1 MKERKTRISPAA
13 LEYRRIRQTEL
24 FLTLVG
30 IGEKVPRL
38 VMHFWVQEDPPPLNP
53 WAMPRL

>member
-38 VMHFWVQEDPPPLNP
+38 VMHFWVQEDPPPS
-53 WAMPRL
+53 